1 MRLPA
6 PLRVTVTAMAA
17 VTTAVIVVAGLGYP
31 TASAAAAPVVVDDG
45 VDPATRIS
53 CLEELSDEGYQRKG
67 VQRRDFLKRRRFEL
81 AALGG
86 FYASDML
93 SSTYTAGG
101 SVAFFPAEDFGF
113 ELLAHWLPVRFR
125 LEEPFSS
132 FDRARRFDGGSAI
145 SGLAGLLFSP
155 FHTKLKLNDTTIVH
169 GDLFLVVGAGRT
181 FHDSVQGLTGQ
192 VGLGLRIYLRQ
203 RFALRLDLRD
213 FIMPQEVLGQ
223 GRVTH
228 NLGLLVG
235 FGLWL

>member
-1 MRLPA
+1 
-6 PLRVTVTAMAA
+6 MAA
-17 VTTAVIVVAGLGYP
+17 LGYRAP
-31 TASAAAAPVVVDDG
+31 VRAAAPAAPAVAAAGALGLRADPTGTPAGSVDDG
-45 VDPATRIS
+45 VDPATRIG

-67 VQRRDFLKRRRFEL
+67 VQRRDFLKRHRFEL

-86 FYASDML
+86 FYASDLL

-101 SVAFFPAEDFGF
+101 SVAYFPAEDFGL
-113 ELLAHWLPVRFR
+113 ELLVHWLPVRFR

-132 FDRARRFDGGSAI
+132 FAGGRRFDGGSAV

-155 FHTKLKLNDTTIVH
+155 FHTKLKLNETTIVH
-169 GDLFLVVGAGRT
+169 GDLFLVAGGGRT

-213 FIMPQEVLGQ
+213 FILSQEVLGK

-228 NLGLLVG
+228 NLGVLVG